1 MHAALTQWHHVVH
14 GLRAPVHICPAIG
27 ARLSFSIS
35 EHSAKD
41 LDRERAVGL
50 ADRVLE
56 ALAGIFSAGLTTK
69 YSNALPASLA
79 DDLLTQ

>member
-1 MHAALTQWHHVVH
+1 
-14 GLRAPVHICPAIG
+14 
-27 ARLSFSIS
+27 
-35 EHSAKD
+35 
-41 LDRERAVGL
+41 L